1 MARGRLQAVD
11 VYRGLALLVMAAY
24 HLCWDLNY
32 YGLINV
38 GIGIDPVWIT
48 AQRSILTAFL
58 LLAGAGLT
66 LRHGAGIAWRAFW
79 RREAVLIA
87 AALAVSAGTWFLF
100 GDDLA
105 YFGVLHMIALGSL
118 LCLPLVRAPQWVV
131 AMVAAAALGLP
142 AIYSS
147 DAFDPRWLN
156 WIGFFKVTPE
166 TADLVPVFPWLGV
179 MLIGMLGMRAWRDAP
194 AFGWSS
200 GNRAV
205 RMLAL
210 AGRWSLVVYLAHQ
223 PILFGS
229 VWLYSQILP
238 APVIPPEAR
247 FTEPCEQQCT
257 NSRDRDFCTRYC
269 SCMLDRLEAGGQLGA
284 LFSKR
289 EDEAMRDRLQNL
301 ALQCTEQ
308 TDDDLARQG
317 KEGSGQ

>member
-1 MARGRLQAVD
+1 MAARGRLQAVD
-11 VYRGLALLVMAAY
+11 VYRGLALLAMAAY

-48 AQRSILTAFL
+48 AQRSVLTGFL

-223 PILFGS
+223 PILFGIVTPIANWRQS
-229 VWLYSQILP
+229 AEQAKLES
-238 APVIPPEAR
+238 
-247 FTEPCEQQCT
+247 FTQSCT
-257 NSRDRDFCTRYC
+257 A
-269 SCMLDRLEAGGQLGA
+269 SCLAG
-284 LFSKR
+284 K
-289 EDEAMRDRLQNL
+289 
-301 ALQCTEQ
+301 
-308 TDDDLARQG
+308 G
-317 KEGSGQ
+317 KAEGSGGPQFCTAYCRCALDMTVAHDLWNATATELKDMSTLCTAMSE